1 MICCQGTRAMV
12 KPKAKNKYKTKK
24 EEKDTIVEELVIAA

>member
-1 MICCQGTRAMV
+1 MV

-24 EEKDTIVEELVIAA
+24 EIGKKLVMEELVIVV

>member
-1 MICCQGTRAMV
+1 MV

-24 EEKDTIVEELVIAA
+24 EIEKKLSMEELVIVD